1 MFAVFSGVGF
11 ASRGESGKGM
21 PFSGRPQDRTGA
33 KITGQRVLVIDDESL
48 VADTVADILNRH
60 GYQAVAVYTGKEALE
75 QARHACPDIV
85 LCDVIM
91 PEVSGVE
98 AAIALHQLCP
108 AARIILFSGQAGSA
122 ALLER
127 ARAQGHDF
135 EMLAK
140 PVHPRDLLHR
150 LAPKQ

>member
-1 MFAVFSGVGF
+1 
-11 ASRGESGKGM
+11 M
-21 PFSGRPQDRTGA
+21 PFSGRPEDRTRA
-33 KITGQRVLVIDDESL
+33 KITGPRVLVVDDESL

-60 GYQAVAVYTGKEALE
+60 SYQAVAVYAAKEALE
-75 QARHACPDIV
+75 QARRACPDIV

-91 PEVSGVE
+91 PEMSGVE
-98 AAIALHQLCP
+98 AAIALRQLCP
-108 AARIILFSGQAGSA
+108 AARIILFSGQAGTS

-140 PVHPRDLLHR
+140 PIHPRELLQR